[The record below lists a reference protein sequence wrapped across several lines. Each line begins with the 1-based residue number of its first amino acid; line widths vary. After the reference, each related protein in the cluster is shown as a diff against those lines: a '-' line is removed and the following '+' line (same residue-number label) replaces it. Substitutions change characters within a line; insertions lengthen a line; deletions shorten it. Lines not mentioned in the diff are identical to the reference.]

1 MDWYKNINVLG
12 QIGWN
17 HRPLLSIPKQP
28 LEVQLKEAVLGIL
41 AAIATGDEIAIVE
54 ARL

>member
-1 MDWYKNINVLG
+1 MDWYKNINALG

-17 HRPLLSIPKQP
+17 QTALLSIPKP
-28 LEVQLKEAVLGIL
+28 LEVQLHEAVLGML
-41 AAIATGDEIAIVE
+41 AAIATGDEIAMVE